1 MCVKTYILN
10 FLKKT
15 AQALFQ
21 TISEVRTVSEQK
33 MDEPAT
39 LENTLAFE
47 LDEGSDGSDGRLPEA
62 TNVALDGLVHQGDLG
77 SEHGQVLLT
86 RPLQLFN
93 LLPLQR

>member
-1 MCVKTYILN
+1 
-10 FLKKT
+10 
-15 AQALFQ
+15 
-21 TISEVRTVSEQK
+21 

-62 TNVALDGLVHQGDLG
+62 TNVALDGLVHQRDLG

-86 RPLQLFN
+86 RPLQLFD